1 MSSSSIDSMQPD
13 TKRRRYADA
22 ISDGLQSELSADA
35 QDVGLDWPVVEASGS
50 LAELHLVTTAF
61 QELSRLAV
69 PSQ

>member
-1 MSSSSIDSMQPD
+1 MQPD

-22 ISDGLQSELSADA
+22 ISEGLQSELHSELSADA
-35 QDVGLDWPVVEASGS
+35 QDVRLDWPVVEASGT
-50 LAELHLVTTAF
+50 LAELYLVTSAF